1 MDANLP
7 TTLQAQVLLALEAAP
22 GAEVPAAWRADLE
35 AAGWLADGEV
45 TERGLSAAL
54 DRRDLDAYRAADPSE
69 RAGIRLYRH
78 SDTGGLGLLCDR
90 CRVAQKVSGGGF
102 MDGPGW
108 FTDEEGRLRDRQGEL
123 AAARHFARHDGKDL
137 PLLNQAA

>member
-22 GAEVPAAWRADLE
+22 GAGVPAAWRADLE

-69 RAGIRLYRH
+69 RAGTRLYRH
-78 SDTGGLGLLCDR
+78 SDAGGLGLFCDR
-90 CRVAQKVSGGGF
+90 CRAAQKVPGGGF
-102 MDGPGW
+102 A
-108 FTDEEGRLRDRQGEL
+108 DEEGRLRDRQGEL